1 MTDIEIENIQQM
13 QQELER
19 LRLELKTENKHVV
32 FLNDTLTKVSK
43 AASFMHEEPYRTML
57 GLSFGDNILIQG
69 TPELKLLLDKTMQE
83 VNRLRNENAFLRREL
98 RPPEAEKKEL
108 KYWIVTWLDRWS
120 LGYKFESEAIAE
132 WPNVL
137 KRKAE
142 LEPRPGVS
150 HIRILEQIV
159 YV

>member
-1 MTDIEIENIQQM
+1 MKTNDIIDPALVQADRIM
-13 QQELER
+13 VLE
-19 LRLELKTENKHVV
+19 
-32 FLNDTLTKVSK
+32 
-43 AASFMHEEPYRTML
+43 
-57 GLSFGDNILIQG
+57 
-69 TPELKLLLDKTMQE
+69 QE

-150 HIRILEQIV
+150 HIRILGQIV